1 MKTYEL
7 ITVFVFGRLGI
18 S

>member
-7 ITVFVFGRLGI
+7 RRLKI
-18 S
+18 